1 MPGSCCFC
9 PGLPLPAFGMESTHL
24 NLTQTRTS
32 LWETATP
39 RQGCRCSWPA
49 HSKACPGSYLL
60 HVESQFRC
68 SYASI
73 GKSQFVKIHDRFF
86 PSIWFNRGNF
96 ISLKKKKKKEKTTP
110 PNVLYSFQGVW
121 KNAHII
127 FYLNYPVPEEAS
139 IDLGSKSK
147 QKD

>member
-24 NLTQTRTS
+24 NLTKTQTC

-39 RQGCRCSWPA
+39 RQGCRRSWPA

-68 SYASI
+68 SYVSI

-86 PSIWFNRGNF
+86 PSIWFNQGNF
-96 ISLKKKKKKEKTTP
+96 ISLKKKKNKNHPTKCVTLFSGSLE
-110 PNVLYSFQGVW
+110 
-121 KNAHII
+121 NAHII